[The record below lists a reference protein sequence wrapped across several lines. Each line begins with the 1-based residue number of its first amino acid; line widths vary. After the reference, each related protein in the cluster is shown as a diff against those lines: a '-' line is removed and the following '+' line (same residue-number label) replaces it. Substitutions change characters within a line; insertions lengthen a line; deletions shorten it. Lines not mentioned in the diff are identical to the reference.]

1 MCTNLQHAC
10 HAALQAAPEIL
21 ALLRLY
27 DVAAGEIQ
35 VLESSQVTQV

>member
-10 HAALQAAPEIL
+10 HAGLQAAPEIL

-27 DVAAGEIQ
+27 GVVAGDIQ
-35 VLESSQVTQV
+35 VLESLQITQV